1 MAGFLLY
8 MRVTRQPLNME
19 KAKFPEL
26 KLKHKKL
33 PIIIYREL
41 DQQLL
46 LKNYIKLIHR
56 VSMVDDN

>member
-19 KAKFPEL
+19 EAKFLEL

-41 DQQLL
+41 DQPF
-46 LKNYIKLIHR
+46 LKKYIKLIHR
-56 VSMVDDN
+56 VSIIDDN